1 MIRAV
6 VFDRDGVLMRP
17 AQGAMG
23 RLAAW
28 LARCTSGPLDAA
40 RLQAVLEPIW
50 ERYALEIRRLKVSA
64 EEEPRFWLNLA
75 RDLLNKLKSR
85 CSPAEVVAEWPYY
98 RFIEPVVGARAL
110 LEWLQ
115 VQGYTVAVLSNTTPS
130 LRQSLAYHGL
140 AEFVDRFF
148 ASNSLGLLKPDGRIF
163 RRVGEELGVPPEAIA
178 YFDDYP
184 DNVRVARG
192 LGWRA
197 YLVRL
202 GEPGPEVVHDLD
214 LIYEILEP

>member
-1 MIRAV
+1 
-6 VFDRDGVLMRP
+6 MRP
-17 AQGAMG
+17 GGEPQFWMKMAQELLQ
-23 RLAAW
+23 RL
-28 LARCTSGPLDAA
+28 G
-40 RLQAVLEPIW
+40 
-50 ERYALEIRRLKVSA
+50 
-64 EEEPRFWLNLA
+64 
-75 RDLLNKLKSR
+75 SR
-85 CSPAEVVAEWPYY
+85 CSPAELVAAWPYY
-98 RFIEPVVGARAL
+98 RFLEPTVGARAL

-130 LRQSLAYHGL
+130 LRESLAYHGL

-148 ASNSLGLLKPDGRIF
+148 ASNTLGLLKPDGGIY
-163 RRVGEELGVPPEAIA
+163 RRVSEELGVPPDAIA

-184 DNVRVARG
+184 DNVRVARE

-214 LIYEILEP
+214 LVYEILER